1 MAKKITLVLLIIMFV
16 IGIIGAFVAGF
27 KMNDYV
33 TFLKAYAPLY
43 ISLIASIGLNSY
55 KKKDK

>member
-16 IGIIGAFVAGF
+16 IGIIGAFITSF